1 MWNVGGRF
9 MRSFQYILFLCIGLF
24 LLSSCGNKN
33 TEDQIGATQ
42 GSDHDGV
49 VTQDQDSDFESFD
62 FKDKISTISAAPSD
76 SLKIVA
82 DSSNHLYAIGVINMG
97 EGGASTS
104 HGMIWKSM
112 DEGKN
117 WDIFQDFFPV
127 GTRFNQLSD
136 ILLVDDQTLY
146 VVGNI
151 DYRRWIVRK
160 SMDRGKSWAIVDD
173 FIEGE
178 FSKAFKIRKDNDGN
192 LFVAGTMMDTSGTI
206 EHTLIRMS
214 NNQGATWQTIKD
226 FTYQDFRSTHLV
238 GFEIDPKNGYL
249 YMGCN
254 AQAKRPG
261 VAPGVDDYKW
271 LVLRSVDS
279 GQNWQI
285 VDDFKTVSS
294 ERVTLRGLKIDQQG
308 YVYAVGNVS
317 EINNSKREGYWI
329 VRKSIDQGESFSMVD
344 RVLDANPNYINID
357 SKNRVFVVGE
367 GNFEGANE
375 NLWMTRLSEDGGMIW
390 KMIDRA
396 RGSNKLRRSSNYG
409 VYIDSKD
416 QIYFPGVVVY
426 SDGIQRKIIR
436 KLKW

>member
-151 DYRRWIVRK
+151 D
-160 SMDRGKSWAIVDD
+160 
-173 FIEGE
+173 
-178 FSKAFKIRKDNDGN
+178 KDKN
-192 LFVAGTMMDTSGTI
+192 LLKFLDLSRYFEPI
-206 EHTLIRMS
+206 
-214 NNQGATWQTIKD
+214 NCDNKKD
-226 FTYQDFRSTHLV
+226 
-238 GFEIDPKNGYL
+238 EEK
-249 YMGCN
+249 
-254 AQAKRPG
+254 
-261 VAPGVDDYKW
+261 
-271 LVLRSVDS
+271 
-279 GQNWQI
+279 
-285 VDDFKTVSS
+285 
-294 ERVTLRGLKIDQQG
+294 
-308 YVYAVGNVS
+308 
-317 EINNSKREGYWI
+317 NNS
-329 VRKSIDQGESFSMVD
+329 QTLM
-344 RVLDANPNYINID
+344 L
-357 SKNRVFVVGE
+357 
-367 GNFEGANE
+367 
-375 NLWMTRLSEDGGMIW
+375 T
-390 KMIDRA
+390 
-396 RGSNKLRRSSNYG
+396 
-409 VYIDSKD
+409 
-416 QIYFPGVVVY
+416 Q
-426 SDGIQRKIIR
+426 
-436 KLKW
+436 